1 MLHIYPPV
9 PKQPEA
15 TPHRPVWI
23 DLHNPTADEE
33 RLIESEHGIHIPTHA
48 QLQEIETSSRLR
60 VEDQKLWMSMPLG
73 LQDDRFAN
81 DPLPLGFVL
90 TPDILI
96 TVRYCD
102 IHAFPDVQATLLR
115 GHGDCGSASVFASL
129 LEAMVDFAADR
140 LEQIASDL
148 GLVSHRIFGAPAQ
161 PLPRRQRFG
170 NSMHHNLI
178 RIGQMGELLSRLRES
193 LLGLG
198 RIVGFSAEAAT
209 WLPADVQTRLKT
221 VRHDL
226 ASLSDYESHLSGK
239 TQFLQDAVL
248 GFINTQQN
256 DIFKVLTIVS
266 VVGVPP
272 TLIASIYGMNFHDM
286 PEYHWKYGYP
296 YGLAVIALSIILPIL
311 WFKWRKWW

>member
-9 PKQPEA
+9 PTQPQA

-23 DLHNPTADEE
+23 DLQSPTADEE
-33 RLIESEHGIHIPTHA
+33 VLVESEHGIHIPTHA

-60 VEDQKLWMSMPLG
+60 VEGQTLWMSMPMG
-73 LQDDRFAN
+73 LQDDRLAN
-81 DPLPLGFVL
+81 GPLPLGLVL

-102 IHAFPDVQATLLR
+102 IHAFPDVQAALLR
-115 GHGDCGSASVFASL
+115 NHSDCSSASVFASL

-148 GLVSHRIFGAPAQ
+148 GLVSHRIFGSPAQ
-161 PLPRRQRFG
+161 PLPRRQRF
-170 NSMHHNLI
+170 NSTMHHNLI
-178 RIGQMGELLSRLRES
+178 RVGQTGELLSRLRES
-193 LLGLG
+193 LVGLE

-209 WLPADVQTRLKT
+209 WLSADVQTRLKT

-226 ASLSDYESHLSGK
+226 TSLSDYESHLSGK

-272 TLIASIYGMNFHDM
+272 TLVASIYGMNFHSM
-286 PEYHWKYGYP
+286 PEYQWKYGYP
-296 YGLAVIALSIILPIL
+296 YGLAVIALSIVLPIL